1 MACLGVLY
9 ALTDAELAAL
19 CARPEEERYEY
30 MLEEIEE
37 RLLRTPRGYELD
49 KAWQGI
55 QLCLG
60 RGKWSER
67 NRAPLNILVGGEFLV
82 DTEEDLISLKNHDDV
97 RRIVDYLQRHEVKDI
112 IRKNFPKVEADS
124 SGLPAYVTDLDYLL
138 SNAEGLL
145 PFYEYALKEQLQVIF
160 TVDL

>member
-1 MACLGVLY
+1 M
-9 ALTDAELAAL
+9 
-19 CARPEEERYEY
+19 
-30 MLEEIEE
+30 
-37 RLLRTPRGYELD
+37 
-49 KAWQGI
+49 
-55 QLCLG
+55 
-60 RGKWSER
+60 
-67 NRAPLNILVGGEFLV
+67 

-124 SGLPAYVTDLDYLL
+124 SGLPAYVTDLEYLL